1 MGLMLI
7 LAYIALILVAVMLV
21 KNHPYSN
28 SKGASKSL
36 KLFPVLEE
44 QWNTKPNSII
54 FERMDEHWIDATH
67 SMH

>member
-1 MGLMLI
+1 MLI

-28 SKGASKSL
+28 SEGASKSL

-54 FERMDEHWIDATH
+54 FERMNEHWIDATRINR
-67 SMH
+67 